1 MSHVTK
7 EEICDVK
14 GCQKVAERSLN
25 IKKVMNT
32 SLELKSSE
40 LRSVHLCKEH
50 YKVLKKETKN
60 DIPDYYY

>member
-7 EEICDVK
+7 EQICDVS
-14 GCQKVAERSLN
+14 GCQNAAERSFN

-32 SLELKSSE
+32 SLELKSSDI
-40 LRSVHLCKEH
+40 RNVHLCKEH

-60 DIPDYYY
+60 DIPEYF